1 MKNLKKFAFSILTIA
16 FFTAC
21 SSDDDTV
28 IIVEDITGNAK
39 ITFDAKVGST
49 DFALDTPFSIDG
61 NSYQFDHLRYWVSNI
76 SLVNSD
82 NETHS
87 IQDSYFLLEETKAI
101 SVQDGAYT
109 YPAKKRETIDLV
121 ALPSGSYT
129 KIRFS
134 VGVDETFN
142 NNLSLQAGELSQL
155 NGMTNISWMWHTSY
169 IFSSLKGKN
178 VATNG
183 NILVETGLNAN
194 YRTVEITLPTAL
206 VVSSSTTGTL
216 NINVD
221 VAKILQN
228 IDLAATPTVSAS
240 TPAAMTTVAN
250 NFKDNVFTVISVQ

>member
-1 MKNLKKFAFSILTIA
+1 MKNLKKIVLLILTIT

-21 SSDDDTV
+21 SSDDDAANTS
-28 IIVEDITGNAK
+28 EGLTGNAK
-39 ITFDAKVGST
+39 LTFDAKVGSS
-49 DFALDTPFSIDG
+49 DFALDTPFTING
-61 NSYQFDHLRYWVSNI
+61 NSYQFDHFRYWVSNI
-76 SLVNSD
+76 SLVSSGNSVH
-82 NETHS
+82 T
-87 IQDSYFLLEETKAI
+87 IQDSYFLLEETKAVA
-101 SVQDGAYT
+101 VQEGDFT
-109 YPAKKRETIDLV
+109 YPAKKRETIDLT

-194 YRTVEITLPTAL
+194 YRTVEISLPTAL
-206 VVSSSTTGTL
+206 VINSSQTGIL

-228 IDLAATPTVSAS
+228 IDLASTPTVSAS
-240 TPAAMTTVAN
+240 TPTVMTSVAD
-250 NFKDNVFTVISVQ
+250 NFRDDVFSIISTQ